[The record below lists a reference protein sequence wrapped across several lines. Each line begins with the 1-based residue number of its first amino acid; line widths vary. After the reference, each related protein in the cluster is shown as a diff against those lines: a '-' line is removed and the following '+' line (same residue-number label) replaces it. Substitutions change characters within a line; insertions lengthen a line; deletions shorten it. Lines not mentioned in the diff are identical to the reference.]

1 MASGSPTDPSTQRR
15 PSHATGGPASSGMD
29 ALACSTTRQSATD
42 SMPVSVC
49 AVRSAVS
56 VATTCSAPGVCPSFS
71 QARGLR
77 PPRTSSRSSERL
89 TTGRPERSRRMSM
102 NARVQRSSG

>member
-1 MASGSPTDPSTQRR
+1 
-15 PSHATGGPASSGMD
+15 MD

-56 VATTCSAPGVCPSFS
+56 VATTCSAPGVFPSLS